1 MPYNT
6 RSISDKKMQIIYE
19 YIQYCQNDTTL
30 DLSLII
36 KLNNKI
42 CYRHTELGN
51 EMQTLNINYK
61 CVVNIQAFNILNTIS
76 QRQFSLTKLQICGFD
91 KVLPIIT

>member
-1 MPYNT
+1 MLPT
-6 RSISDKKMQIIYE
+6 
-19 YIQYCQNDTTL
+19 
-30 DLSLII
+30 
-36 KLNNKI
+36 
-42 CYRHTELGN
+42 YRLGN